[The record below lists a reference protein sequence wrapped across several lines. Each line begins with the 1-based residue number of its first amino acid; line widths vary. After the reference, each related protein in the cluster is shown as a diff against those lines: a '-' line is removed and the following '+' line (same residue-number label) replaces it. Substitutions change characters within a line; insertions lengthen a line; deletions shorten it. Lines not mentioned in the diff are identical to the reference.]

1 MNELSLEWI
10 EKAEAD
16 FATALRERRV
26 RKSPNFDAVCFHAQQ
41 CIEKY
46 LKAILV
52 EKKISFSKTHDL
64 EYLLDSILPV
74 YPTME
79 AARSDLQLLTQYAV
93 QYRYPGES
101 ADMEEAIDTV
111 KVLNRVR
118 KELRHLI
125 GLLD

>member
-16 FATALRERRV
+16 YATALRERRV

-41 CIEKY
+41 YIEKY

-52 EKKISFSKTHDL
+52 QQKMLITKTHDL
-64 EYLLDSILPV
+64 EYLLDSILPF

-101 ADMEEAIDTV
+101 ADMEEASDAV

-118 KELRHLI
+118 KELRHLM